1 MNEFKENETF
11 YSEKGRQFPD
21 EFVSFFLFLFS
32 NQDRFRSGL
41 AVLQCSSSTF
51 FGNSQK
57 NLRGNDCDR
66 SHFQQSLSYSK
77 WTQSGRLSIS
87 FPNTFLWLL
96 PSIQQRIIKDLSK
109 SGNAFYLKPRNTQ
122 ARDLFILFTRKI
134 YVFSEMHSSQKKKKK
149 KSMKLKRFLGID
161 KSSQNFLKSLV

>member
-77 WTQSGRLSIS
+77 WTQAGRLSIS

-122 ARDLFILFTRKI
+122 AQDLLFCLRPKFTYFLRCI
-134 YVFSEMHSSQKKKKK
+134 ALKKKKRK
-149 KSMKLKRFLGID
+149 K
-161 KSSQNFLKSLV
+161 NP